1 MLFVIIAFV
10 VGMMIGFGIAT
21 GSYMLYID
29 SLIAGTLKKQT
40 DDGETY
46 LFLDLDIPPEKI
58 LSRDRVMF
66 RVDGRDMVTRK

>member
-1 MLFVIIAFV
+1 MVFVAFV

-21 GSYMLYID
+21 ASYILYIHT
-29 SLIAGTLKKQT
+29 SIAGTLKKQT

-58 LSRDRVMF
+58 LERNRVIF
-66 RVDGRDMVTRK
+66 NVDPKDILTRK